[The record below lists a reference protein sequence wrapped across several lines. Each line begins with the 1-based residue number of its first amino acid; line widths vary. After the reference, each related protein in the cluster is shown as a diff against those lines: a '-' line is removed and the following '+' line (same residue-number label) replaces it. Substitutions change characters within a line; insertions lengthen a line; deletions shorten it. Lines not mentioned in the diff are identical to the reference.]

1 MRIDAHQHLWAY
13 DPAEYGWIGPG
24 MEGLARDFL
33 PPDLEPLLK
42 QNGMDGT
49 IAVQARQ
56 SLAETEWLL
65 DLAARYRIIKG
76 VVGWVDLRSPELSQ
90 ELARLAPSRKLRG
103 VRHVVQ
109 DEPDDDFMLQSDFL
123 RGIGMLADFN
133 LTYDILIYPRQL
145 PAAIELVRHFPEQRF
160 VLDHIAKPLI
170 KERVLAPW
178 DDGLRR
184 LAGLPNVSCKVSGM
198 VTEADW
204 SAWQPQTFKPYL
216 DVVLGAFG
224 PERVMIGSDWPVC
237 TLAGSYEE
245 VLDIAFRYIEQ
256 FTPAEQAGILGENAA
271 RFYKIG
277 EL

>member
-24 MEGLARDFL
+24 MAKLARDFL

-42 QNGMDGT
+42 KMGIDGT

-65 DLAARYRIIKG
+65 DLAERYAVIRG
-76 VVGWVDLRSPELSQ
+76 VVGWVDLCSPDLFQ
-90 ELARLAPSRKLRG
+90 ELALLAPARKLRG

-109 DEPDDDFMLQSDFL
+109 DEPDDDFMLRPDFL
-123 RGIGMLADFN
+123 RGIGMLASFN

-145 PAAIELVRHFPEQRF
+145 PAAIELVRRFPEQRF
-160 VLDHIAKPLI
+160 VLDHIAKPPI
-170 KERVLAPW
+170 KEQILTPW
-178 DDGLRR
+178 DNGLRG
-184 LAGLPNVSCKVSGM
+184 LAALPNVSCKLSGM

-204 SAWQPQTFKPYL
+204 SHWQPETFKPYL

-224 PERVMIGSDWPVC
+224 PARVMIGSDWPVC
-237 TLAGSYEE
+237 TLAGSYED
-245 VLDIAFRYIEQ
+245 VLDIVLRYVEQ
-256 FTPAEQAGILGENAA
+256 FTAAEQAGILGENAA
-271 RFYKIG
+271 RFYQIG
-277 EL
+277 ES